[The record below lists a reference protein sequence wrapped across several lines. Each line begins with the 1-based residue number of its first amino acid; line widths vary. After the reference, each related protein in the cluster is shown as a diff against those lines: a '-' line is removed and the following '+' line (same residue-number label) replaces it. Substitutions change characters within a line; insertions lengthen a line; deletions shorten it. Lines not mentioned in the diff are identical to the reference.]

1 VAWVDV
7 ISSNAVVRP
16 HARCRSFAAALLVGA
31 CATTEA
37 RAQLQL
43 AQVAALVVDAQGVPV
58 VSAIVVLGDPLG
70 SELGRLETDAG
81 GRATFSDVA
90 PGRYLLQTRA
100 PGAATF
106 ELPLTVS
113 GALPIEVMI
122 HVPATV
128 TDDVVVIGGQPS
140 EPTSR
145 VSLAG
150 ESLAT
155 IPVRLRGRGLQDAVA
170 TVPGWSTEDNG
181 LLHSR
186 GVDDGFLYVI
196 DGVPIY
202 ERLDALHGFAP
213 DLATIAGVSVITG
226 YVPPEF
232 GHKAGGVIDVR
243 SNMASTLWRGSADV
257 TLGSDAALAGS
268 FAAGGRVSATTR
280 VRGGMTATQSDR
292 FLDPGD
298 PDNLHNRGGHLGTL
312 GELDCS
318 PTAEDRIATGWGY
331 GGSSFDV
338 PNTVEQEVAGQDQ
351 RQRVRQG
358 FLQGTWQRAWSS
370 ATVTQVTIYH
380 RRTSARLRPS
390 EFDIPITAEAE
401 RSLTRTGGLVAMTRQ
416 HGAHLAKAGFEF
428 QRLSLNEA
436 FSFAVTD
443 EERAREAEFRD
454 EVLVFTA
461 DNPFA
466 FAGNATP
473 SLLSLFVQDS
483 WHATPRITVSGGL
496 RLDRSTLLLPRT
508 QLSPRV
514 GVAVRVGPSTVLRGS
529 VSRFFQPPQPEN
541 LLLSS
546 SPDARV
552 LSSIAVGDARG
563 GADIEPERQWA
574 TEAGVEQQIASRA
587 RLDVAFWD
595 RRVRH
600 AADPNVFAGTT
611 IIFPN
616 AVAKGR
622 AQGVDARLE
631 FARGGGWSAYV
642 NASTARVI
650 QTGPITGGLFLE
662 DEIEEIGPGVEFT
675 PDHDQRFVAGAGVT
689 WSHRSGG
696 LSISVTGRYET
707 GTPIQQ
713 EEDDLEELRQRP
725 GADLVDFEAG
735 RVKPRGIVS
744 LLATAPVARW
754 GATIVTASVQVL
766 NLFDERYAY
775 NFGNPFSGTHFG
787 APRSIAFTGRVAFR

>member
-1 VAWVDV
+1 M
-7 ISSNAVVRP
+7 VRP
-16 HARCRSFAAALLVGA
+16 QARWSLIAALLLGA
-31 CATTEA
+31 WATTEA

-43 AQVAALVVDAQGVPV
+43 AQVAALVVDARGGPIA
-58 VSAIVVLGDPLG
+58 SAVVVLGDPLG
-70 SELGRLETDAG
+70 SELRRSETDAA
-81 GRATFSDVA
+81 GRVTFSDVA

-113 GALPIEVMI
+113 GALPIEVTI
-122 HVPATV
+122 RVPAAV
-128 TDDVVVIGGQPS
+128 TDDVVVIGDQPS

-155 IPVRLRGRGLQDAVA
+155 IPVRVRSRGLQDAVA

-196 DGVPIY
+196 DGVPVY
-202 ERLDALHGFAP
+202 ERLDTLHGFAP
-213 DLATIAGVSVITG
+213 DLATVASVSVITG

-243 SNMASTLWRGSADV
+243 SSAATTPWRGSGDV
-257 TLGSDAALAGS
+257 TLGSDAAREGS
-268 FAAGGRVSATTR
+268 FVAGGRVAATAR
-280 VRGGMTATQSDR
+280 VRAGMTATRSDR

-298 PDNLHNRGGHLGTL
+298 PDNLHNNGGQVGTF
-312 GELDCS
+312 GELDFS
-318 PTAEDRIATGWGY
+318 PTSADRLAAGWGY
-331 GGSSFDV
+331 GQSSFDV
-338 PNTVEQEVAGQDQ
+338 PNTIEQEDQGQDQ

-358 FLQGTWQRAWSS
+358 FLNGTWQRAWSS
-370 ATVTQVTIYH
+370 ATVTQVALYH
-380 RRTSARLRPS
+380 RRTSARLQPS
-390 EFDIPITAEAE
+390 DFDMPITAQAD
-401 RSLTRTGGLVAMTRQ
+401 RSLTRTGGLAALTRQ
-416 HGAHLAKAGFEF
+416 HGAHLVKVGVEY

-443 EERAREAEFRD
+443 EEEAREAGFRD
-454 EVLVFTA
+454 EALVFTP

-466 FAGNATP
+466 FAGSAAP
-473 SLLSLFVQDS
+473 SLFSLFVQDS
-483 WHATPRITVSGGL
+483 WHASSRVTLSGGL

-541 LLLSS
+541 VLLSS
-546 SPDARV
+546 SPEARV
-552 LSSIAVGDARG
+552 LSAISVGDAQG

-574 TEAGVEQQIASRA
+574 TEAGVEHQITTRS

-595 RRVRH
+595 RRVH
-600 AADPNVFAGTT
+600 DAADPNVFAGTT

-631 FARGGGWSAYV
+631 FARDAGWSAYV

-650 QTGPITGGLFLE
+650 QTGPVTGGLFLE

-675 PDHDQRFVAGAGVT
+675 PDHDQRFAAGAGVT
-689 WSHRSGG
+689 WTHVGRG
-696 LSISVTGRYET
+696 LSIAVTGRYET

-725 GADLVDFEAG
+725 GAEMVDFEAG

-744 LLATAPVARW
+744 LLATAPIVRR
-754 GATIVTASVQVL
+754 GATTVTASVQVL

-787 APRSIAFTGRVAFR
+787 APRSVAFTVRVAFR